1 MCWFLKLCQTCISII
16 ATNHTS
22 RSCSNSIVPPRKF
35 LKINRPEKYLGLFVI
50 QLEDKNAKVSDLFII
65 FGAIFRNI
73 RSLDERLNESQ
84 NTRLT
89 PATSANSDDH
99 TTCRLQVYV
108 IYHVCQTSPY
118 IVQNVLN
125 TSILLRHFQG
135 TFAITSNKRV
145 LFC

>member
-16 ATNHTS
+16 ATNHTI
-22 RSCSNSIVPPRKF
+22 RSCSNSIVPPRQF
-35 LKINRPEKYLGLFVI
+35 LKKIAQKNTQVYSSFNLKTKMPKYQIYLSFSG
-50 QLEDKNAKVSDLFII
+50 
-65 FGAIFRNI
+65 
-73 RSLDERLNESQ
+73 RSLEIFVDERLNESQ

-99 TTCRLQVYV
+99 TKCRLQVYV
-108 IYHVCQTSPY
+108 IYHVYQTSPY
-118 IVQNVLN
+118 IVQTVLN
-125 TSILLRHFQG
+125 TSIFLRHFQG

>member
-35 LKINRPEKYLGLFVI
+35 LKINRPEKNTQVYSSFNLKTKMPKYQIYLSFSG
-50 QLEDKNAKVSDLFII
+50 
-65 FGAIFRNI
+65 
-73 RSLDERLNESQ
+73 RSLEIFVDERLNESQ

-89 PATSANSDDH
+89 PATSANSDVH
-99 TTCRLQVYV
+99 TCRLQVYV

>member
-35 LKINRPEKYLGLFVI
+35 LQINRPEKKTQVYSSFNLKTKMPKYQIYLSFSG
-50 QLEDKNAKVSDLFII
+50 
-65 FGAIFRNI
+65 
-73 RSLDERLNESQ
+73 RSLEIFVDERLNESQ